1 MRRGFR
7 VLPSELLRNS
17 VKAGQAY
24 PFYLKGEKT
33 SWAAKVLQVI
43 NERCGQ
49 SRGDLDEALKA
60 LEGDS
65 PDYQLVRGLS
75 HLVLADANFTI
86 ACEIEPEVLREDAF
100 LLATKYGHGTK
111 QREQVLQELLVK
123 HNLPVETIPDALY
136 ADLPENHILT
146 GVPETTA
153 EKLVDLYNLAQ
164 AQGLLYYA
172 KWLVIHA
179 YRNEP
184 GEYRRLFHRLKLYGL
199 MYAVEGNLEDGY
211 RIHVDGPAS
220 LFHQTR
226 RYGVKM
232 AAFLPA
238 LLQLTRW
245 AMEAELEIKGKK
257 TIYAL
262 TSESALKSHFPKPP
276 IYDSLLES
284 SFVER
289 WSKTDT
295 AWVIEREVEIVDLKG
310 TVFVPDFA
318 LRHPDGRVNHVEIV
332 GFWHPDYL
340 KRKFD
345 KARKAGMKN
354 LLLAVSDRLN
364 VTDEHLTGLAG
375 PVIFFKGKLEPKA
388 VLEVIENIENIEN
401 PIKEK

>member
-1 MRRGFR
+1 M
-7 VLPSELLRNS
+7 LPSDLLRNTIR
-17 VKAGQAY
+17 AGQAY
-24 PFYLKGEKT
+24 PYYLKGVKAE
-33 SWAAKVLQVI
+33 WAAKVLQIVNAHI
-43 NERCGQ
+43 NQ
-49 SRGDLDEALKA
+49 SRSDLDEALRA

-65 PDYQLVRGLS
+65 PDYQVVRGLA
-75 HLVLADANFTI
+75 HLLLADANFTI
-86 ACEIEPEVLREDAF
+86 ACTVEPEVLRQDAF
-100 LLATKYGHGTK
+100 LLANKFGHGTK
-111 QREQVLQELLVK
+111 QREQVLAELAIK
-123 HNLPVETIPDALY
+123 HNLPPETIPDALY

-146 GVPETTA
+146 SVPETTP

-164 AQGLLYYA
+164 AQGLFYYA

-179 YRNEP
+179 YRNVP
-184 GEYRRLFHRLKLYGL
+184 GEYRRLFHKLKLFGL

-220 LFHQTR
+220 LFNQTR

-245 AMEAELEIKGKK
+245 ALESELEMKGQKVAY
-257 TIYAL
+257 TL
-262 TSESALKSHFPKPP
+262 TSESALKSHHPKPP
-276 IYDSLLES
+276 VYDSLLES
-284 SFVER
+284 AFVDR
-289 WSKTDT
+289 WLKAGTP
-295 AWVIEREVEIVDLKG
+295 WELEREVEIVDLKG

-318 LRHPDGRVNHVEIV
+318 LRHPDGRINHVEIV

-354 LLLAVSDRLN
+354 LLLAVSERLN
-364 VTDEHLTGLAG
+364 VTDEHLEGLSG

-388 VLEVIENIENIEN
+388 VLEAIENLE
-401 PIKEK
+401 P